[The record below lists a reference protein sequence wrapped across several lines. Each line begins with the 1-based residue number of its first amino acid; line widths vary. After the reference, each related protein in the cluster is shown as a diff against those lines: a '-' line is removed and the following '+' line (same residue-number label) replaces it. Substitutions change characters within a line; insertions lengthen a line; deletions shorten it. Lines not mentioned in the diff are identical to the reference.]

1 MNISTPQ
8 LEALTMAAIIRDQC
22 LISSFYGIHLQS
34 LVHCKN
40 TWRDA
45 HIYMHTHAY
54 RSPSAHYMNAT
65 MYREAAAR
73 RRVYFNLTRIY
84 AYERRPTK
92 NLGAAWEV
100 GTMPNTGKCILGN
113 HLSLVVHNGVAGT
126 VDREIFA
133 VKFFASCLGGEN

>member
-1 MNISTPQ
+1 MSYIYAHACLP
-8 LEALTMAAIIRDQC
+8 LTTMRI
-22 LISSFYGIHLQS
+22 
-34 LVHCKN
+34 
-40 TWRDA
+40 
-45 HIYMHTHAY
+45 
-54 RSPSAHYMNAT
+54 YMNAT

-73 RRVYFNLTRIY
+73 RPVYFNPTRIY
-84 AYERRPTK
+84 AYERRLAK

-133 VKFFASCLGGEN
+133 VKFLASCLGGEN